1 MTQTFWLRAAAVVAL
16 LFAAG
21 HMLGAANSWSP
32 LGETAVLQSMR
43 SFEFDVMG
51 SRRTYAK
58 FYVGFGVY
66 IGVLLVAKGV
76 LLWQLSALA
85 RRQPA
90 SARPLVVTL
99 ALASTVGAV
108 VCAWYIFILPALFA
122 GALAGCIGAALVVR
136 PRAPSLS
143 EAHELR

>member
-1 MTQTFWLRAAAVVAL
+1 
-16 LFAAG
+16 
-21 HMLGAANSWSP
+21 
-32 LGETAVLQSMR
+32 
-43 SFEFDVMG
+43 MG